1 MYKNMKRILA
11 STIIILVLA
20 SCSDRLDLIPQSA
33 LEQRN
38 FLKTDRD
45 AILAVNGVYAT
56 EVDNESVVI
65 AYLVDLASDASKSGA
80 TMLGGS
86 GGSLSTLLYDATNSY
101 PYWAWAGSYYGIT
114 NANTLIDALS
124 NPGSTISDGIRRRV
138 TGEAKF
144 LRAYHYFQI
153 VPLFGEIPLVT
164 SSAIDAGV
172 GVERANVNSVYAQI
186 VADLVSSAENLNE
199 YRVRE
204 DYSSEDQGRVTQQAA
219 YGLLS
224 KVYLYWAQT
233 DGAENVTAKLDSAV
247 YYADKVTGY
256 SLEENFHANWDKD
269 NRYGKESLF
278 AINYVISQESFGD
291 GGNHLTHCAFFTTY
305 NDTLTPHIVVSDR
318 TFYDRFDDRDQ
329 RKEASFLADV
339 EVPKEQIPDYGEHV
353 YFTLPRYQKYID
365 PNNREASAYN
375 RELNATVLRYADI
388 LLIKA
393 EALNERD
400 HAPTPAAYE
409 AINEV
414 RRRAFKVDRYDD
426 GTATIAPA
434 EVDLAGLDYYAFRKA
449 LRRERYFEF
458 VYEQQRWYDLV
469 RWKVLLKTMRR
480 VTAARK
486 SEHVHPRHYRFP
498 VPQRDRD
505 LNPALW
511 QNYGYGGST
520 APTPPYADP
529 GYEGD
534 QSNNDGWTDE
544 EAKYLY
550 ENQSSPFPA
559 ARK

>member
-1 MYKNMKRILA
+1 MKKIFFLG
-11 STIIILVLA
+11 VLTLLFTA
-20 SCSDRLDLIPQSA
+20 CNDKLDLVPQSA

-38 FLKTDRD
+38 FLKSDRD

-101 PYWAWAGSYYGIT
+101 PYWAWAGSYYGIS
-114 NANTLIDALS
+114 NANALIDALA
-124 NPGSTISDGIRRRV
+124 NPNTEVSDGIRRRV

-144 LRAYHYFQI
+144 LRAFHYFQI
-153 VPLFGEIPLVT
+153 VPLFGEIPLVV
-164 SSAIDAGV
+164 SSDIDAGV
-172 GVERANVNSVYAQI
+172 GVSRADVHEVYAQI
-186 VADLVSSAENLNE
+186 VADLVSAADNLSD

-204 DYSSEDQGRVTQQAA
+204 DYADEDQGRVTQQAA
-219 YGLLS
+219 YGMLA

-233 DGAENVTAKLDSAV
+233 DGVANVTAKLDSAI
-247 YYADKVTGY
+247 YFADKVTGY
-256 SLEENFHANWDKD
+256 SLEQDFHANWDKE

-278 AINYVISQESFGD
+278 AVNYVISQESFGD

-339 EVPKEQIPDYGEHV
+339 EVPKDQVADYGQHV
-353 YFTLPRYQKYID
+353 YYTLPRYQKYID
-365 PNNREASAYN
+365 PKNREASAYN
-375 RELNATVLRYADI
+375 RELNATVLRYADV
-388 LLIKA
+388 LLVKA
-393 EALNERD
+393 EAINERD
-400 HAPTPAAYE
+400 HAPNAAAYE

-414 RRRAFKVDRYDD
+414 RRRAWKAGEYTD
-426 GTATIAPA
+426 GGGATIALD
-434 EVDLAGLDYYAFRKA
+434 EITLSGLDYLSFRKA
-449 LRRERYFEF
+449 LRRERYYEF

-480 VTAARK
+480 VSAAQK
-486 SEHVHPRHYRFP
+486 NEHVHARHYRFP

-505 LNPALW
+505 LNAALW
-511 QNYGYGGST
+511 QNWGYGGSSAT
-520 APTPPYADP
+520 APPYADP
-529 GYEGD
+529 NYEGGAE
-534 QSNNDGWTDE
+534 NNDGWTDE
-544 EAKYLY
+544 EASYLY
-550 ENQSSPFPA
+550 ANQSIPGP
-559 ARK
+559 K

>member
-1 MYKNMKRILA
+1 MKKIFFISFL
-11 STIIILVLA
+11 SLLFT
-20 SCSDRLDLIPQSA
+20 SCSDNLDLVPQSA

-38 FLKTDRD
+38 FLKSDRD

-80 TMLGGS
+80 TMLGGA

-114 NANTLIDALS
+114 NANALIDALAD
-124 NPGSTISDGIRRRV
+124 PTTAVSDGIRRRV
-138 TGEAKF
+138 SGEAQF

-153 VPLFGEIPLVT
+153 VPLFGEVPLVV
-164 SSAIDAGV
+164 SSDIDAGV
-172 GVERANVNSVYAQI
+172 GVERADVNDVYAQI
-186 VADLVSSAENLNE
+186 VADLEAAARNLSE
-199 YRVRE
+199 YRVNE

-233 DGAENVTAKLDSAV
+233 DGTVNVQAKLDSAV

-256 SLEENFHANWDKD
+256 ALEEDFHANWDKD

-329 RKEASFLADV
+329 RREASFLADV
-339 EVPKEQIPDYGEHV
+339 EVPRDQVEDYGTHV

-365 PNNREASAYN
+365 PKNREASAYN
-375 RELNATVLRYADI
+375 RELNATVLRYADV
-388 LLIKA
+388 LLVKA
-393 EALNERD
+393 EAINERD
-400 HAPTPAAYE
+400 HAPNAEAYE

-414 RRRAFKVDRYDD
+414 RRRAYKVGKYDD
-426 GTATIAPA
+426 GTATVGLN
-434 EVDLAGLDYYAFRKA
+434 EVELSGLDYLSFRKA
-449 LRRERYFEF
+449 LRRERYYEF

-480 VTAARK
+480 VSAANKNANVRPK
-486 SEHVHPRHYRFP
+486 HYRFP

-505 LNPALW
+505 LNTALW
-511 QNYGYGGST
+511 QNWDYGGSD

-529 GYEGD
+529 AYEGGPE
-534 QSNNDGWTDE
+534 NNDGWTDE
-544 EAKYLY
+544 EAEYLY
-550 ENQSSPFPA
+550 SHQTVPGPKN
-559 ARK
+559 

>member
-1 MYKNMKRILA
+1 MKKIFFTGLLPLLFA
-11 STIIILVLA
+11 A
-20 SCSDRLDLIPQSA
+20 CNDNLDLIPQSA

-38 FLKTDRD
+38 FLKSDRD

-114 NANTLIDALS
+114 NANALIDALAD
-124 NPGSTISDGIRRRV
+124 PKTTVSDGIRKRV
-138 TGEAKF
+138 SGEAKF

-153 VPLFGEIPLVT
+153 VPLFGEVPLVI
-164 SSAIDAGV
+164 SSDIDAGV
-172 GVERANVNSVYAQI
+172 GVERASVNDVYAQI
-186 VADLVSSAENLNE
+186 VADLTSSAENLDE

-233 DGAENVTAKLDSAV
+233 DGAANVKAKLDSAV
-247 YYADKVTGY
+247 YYADKITGY
-256 SLEENFHANWDKD
+256 KLEEDFHANWDKN

-339 EVPKEQIPDYGEHV
+339 EVPREQVADYGTHV

-365 PNNREASAYN
+365 PKNREASAYN
-375 RELNATVLRYADI
+375 RELNATVLRYADV
-388 LLIKA
+388 LLVKA
-393 EALNERD
+393 EAINERD
-400 HAPTPAAYE
+400 QAPNAEAYE

-414 RRRAFKVDRYDD
+414 RRRAYKVEEYAD
-426 GTATIAPA
+426 GTGAIDLN
-434 EVDLAGLDYYAFRKA
+434 EVNLSGLNYLDFRKA
-449 LRRERYFEF
+449 LRRERFYEF

-480 VTAARK
+480 VSAAQK
-486 SEHVHPRHYRFP
+486 NEHVQAKHYRFP

-511 QNYGYGGST
+511 QNWGYGGSN
-520 APTPPYADP
+520 APVPLYADP
-529 GYEGD
+529 NYEGGLE
-534 QSNNDGWTDE
+534 NNDGWTDT
-544 EAKYLY
+544 EAEYLY
-550 ENQSSPFPA
+550 SHQSLPGT
-559 ARK
+559 KN

>member
-1 MYKNMKRILA
+1 MKTNIFYTLLLSLLFVACNDNLER
-11 STIIILVLA
+11 
-20 SCSDRLDLIPQSA
+20 IPQSA

-38 FLKTDRD
+38 FLKSDRD

-101 PYWAWAGSYYGIT
+101 PYWAWSGSYYGIT
-114 NANTLIDALS
+114 NANALIDALAD
-124 NPGSTISDGIRRRV
+124 PDTPVSDGIRKRV
-138 TGEAKF
+138 SGEAQF

-153 VPLFGEIPLVT
+153 VPLFGEVPLVVR
-164 SSAIDAGV
+164 SDIDAGV
-172 GVERANVNSVYAQI
+172 GVSRADVNDVYAQI
-186 VADLVSSAENLNE
+186 VADLTASAENLSE

-219 YGLLS
+219 YGLLA

-233 DGAENVTAKLDSAV
+233 DGATDISAKLDSAV
-247 YYADKVTGY
+247 YYADRVTGY
-256 SLEENFHANWDKD
+256 QLEQDFHANWDKD

-278 AINYVISQESFGD
+278 AINYVLSQESFGD

-318 TFYDRFDDRDQ
+318 SFYDRFDNRDQ

-339 EVPKEQIPDYGEHV
+339 EVPREQIPDYGAHV

-365 PNNREASAYN
+365 PKNREASAYN
-375 RELNATVLRYADI
+375 RELNATVLRYADV

-400 HAPTPAAYE
+400 HAPNPQAYE
-409 AINEV
+409 ALNEV
-414 RRRAFKVDRYDD
+414 RRRAYKVGEYTD
-426 GTATIAPA
+426 GTATLSVD
-434 EVDLAGLDYYAFRKA
+434 EVNLHHLDYAAFRKA
-449 LRRERYFEF
+449 LRQERFFEF

-480 VTAARK
+480 VSAAQK
-486 SEHVHPRHYRFP
+486 NEHIHAKHYRFP
-498 VPQRDRD
+498 VPQQDRD

-511 QNYGYGGST
+511 QNWGYGGSH
-520 APTPPYADP
+520 ASNPAYADP
-529 GYEGD
+529 NYEGGPE
-534 QSNNDGWTDE
+534 NNDGWTDAE
-544 EAKYLY
+544 TEYLY
-550 ENQSSPFPA
+550 AHPSLPRPQN
-559 ARK
+559 

>member
-1 MYKNMKRILA
+1 MKKIF
-11 STIIILVLA
+11 VLFA
-20 SCSDRLDLIPQSA
+20 TLSLFLFSCNDLDITPLSA
-33 LEQRN
+33 LDQKD
-38 FLKTDRD
+38 FFKSDKD

-114 NANTLIDALS
+114 NANALIDALD
-124 NPGSTISDGIRRRV
+124 NPLSTVSEGIRKRV
-138 TGEAKF
+138 TGEAEF

-153 VPLFGEIPLVT
+153 VPLFGEVPLVI
-164 SSAIDAGV
+164 SSDIDAGV
-172 GVERANVNSVYAQI
+172 GVVRASANDVYAQI
-186 VADLVSSAENLNE
+186 VKDLKSSAEHLE
-199 YRVRE
+199 SYKIRE
-204 DYSSEDQGRVTQQAA
+204 DYSTEDQGRVTQQAA

-224 KVYLYWAQT
+224 KAYLYWAQT
-233 DGAENVTAKLDSAV
+233 DGATNLNAKLDSAI

-256 SLEENFHANWDKD
+256 TLEEDFHANWDKD

-339 EVPKEQIPDYGEHV
+339 EVPREQQADYGQHV
-353 YFTLPRYQKYID
+353 YYTLPRYQKYID
-365 PNNREASAYN
+365 PKNREASAYN
-375 RELNATVLRYADI
+375 RELNATVLRYADV

-393 EALNERD
+393 EAINERYQ
-400 HAPTPAAYE
+400 APNAEAYE
-409 AINEV
+409 AINKV
-414 RRRAFKVDRYDD
+414 RRRAYKVGEFDD
-426 GTATIAPA
+426 GTATIGIN
-434 EVDLAGLDYYAFRKA
+434 EVNLKGLSYLEFRKQ
-449 LRRERYFEF
+449 LRRERYYEF

-469 RWKVLLKTMRR
+469 RWKVLLKTVRR
-480 VTAARK
+480 VAAAQK
-486 SEHVHPRHYRFP
+486 NEHIQPKHYRFP
-498 VPQRDRD
+498 VPQPDRD
-505 LNPALW
+505 LNSALW
-511 QNYGYGGST
+511 QNWGYGDSD

-529 GYEGD
+529 NYEGGPE
-534 QSNNDGWTDE
+534 NNDGWTDE
-544 EAKYLY
+544 EAQYLY
-550 ENQSSPFPA
+550 DHQSVPGP
-559 ARK
+559 KN